1 MQLCYYTQK
10 ELYVGT
16 NKASQTL
23 LRLTGY
29 DNTPEH
35 SLCLCCFRCICGQ
48 CFWSTI
54 WGFYRCFPRFNM
66 FCAKYQAFFLAH
78 TTFSCDI
85 ALYLCCV
92 CHCFVNVHDFEPLN
106 NLQFEFTPILKKLHM
121 TFHFFLDHQQ
131 FFSRSRQIGN
141 NIGQMHTFLGWFFY
155 RGSRVAGG
163 CTQLAVQ

>member
-1 MQLCYYTQK
+1 MITPQSSV
-10 ELYVGT
+10 YVYAAFDVFAANVFG
-16 NKASQTL
+16 AQFGVSIVVFP
-23 LRLTGY
+23 G
-29 DNTPEH
+29 
-35 SLCLCCFRCICGQ
+35 SICFVPNI
-48 CFWSTI
+48 
-54 WGFYRCFPRFNM
+54 
-66 FCAKYQAFFLAH
+66 KLFFLAH
-78 TTFSCDI
+78 TTFSYDI

-92 CHCFVNVHDFEPLN
+92 CHCFVNVHDFEP
-106 NLQFEFTPILKKLHM
+106 LQFEFTPILKKLHM